1 MTLLS
6 LEISK
11 SVASLFDGGKRPNQV
26 TQHKVLI
33 SEESASLLHFK
44 LKLQKK
50 KKKSKNLCCAFE
62 LKHLI
67 MPSLNYLNT
76 YFPFTHFNQLF
87 YQNLNP
93 VHSFPTQTKSLK
105 EKEKENSQQVI

>member
-1 MTLLS
+1 MEERDQIKWLNTKFSS
-6 LEISK
+6 LKNLRLFYIS
-11 SVASLFDGGKRPNQV
+11 SLNY
-26 TQHKVLI
+26 
-33 SEESASLLHFK
+33 
-44 LKLQKK
+44 KK
-50 KKKSKNLCCAFE
+50 KIKNLCCAFE

-105 EKEKENSQQVI
+105 EKEKKTPSR

>member
-1 MTLLS
+1 MEERDQIKWLNTKFSS
-6 LEISK
+6 LKNLRLFYIS
-11 SVASLFDGGKRPNQV
+11 SLNY
-26 TQHKVLI
+26 
-33 SEESASLLHFK
+33 
-44 LKLQKK
+44 KK
-50 KKKSKNLCCAFE
+50 KKKKNLCCAFE

-105 EKEKENSQQVI
+105 EKKKKTPSR